1 MRSPVT
7 GRVAGRVAL
16 VTGAARGQ
24 GRSHA
29 VRLAE
34 EGASIIA
41 VDACAPIDGIEYPLS
56 TAEDLKETQE
66 LVEAHDA
73 RVVTAVADV
82 RDQDALDAAVRAG
95 ISEFGRLDVVC
106 ANAGVSSFG
115 KVWELSDAQ
124 WQNLLDVNLTGVWR
138 TVKAAVP
145 AMIEAGNGGSL
156 ILTASFAANKGVP
169 NIGHYV
175 TSKHG
180 VVGLMRTLAV
190 ELAEHRIRANTVNPS
205 SVGTGMFFNEQT
217 YGFFR
222 PDLENPGRDDMAE
235 VAQTLNTFPVPW
247 MEPVDISNAV
257 VYLASDEA
265 RYVTGA
271 QFAIDAGAVGK

>member
-1 MRSPVT
+1 MT
-7 GRVAGRVAL
+7 GGRVAGKVAL

-41 VDACAPIDGIEYPLS
+41 VDACSPIDSVEYPLS
-56 TAEDLKETQE
+56 SAEDLKETQA

-73 RVVTAVADV
+73 RIITAVADV
-82 RDQDALDAAVRAG
+82 RDQDALNAAVRAG
-95 ISEFGRLDVVC
+95 IDEFGRLDVVC
-106 ANAGVSSFG
+106 ANAGISSFG
-115 KVWELSDAQ
+115 RVWELSDEQ

-138 TVKAAVP
+138 TVRAAIP

-175 TSKHG
+175 SSKHG

-205 SVGTGMFFNEQT
+205 SVGTGMFFNSQT

-222 PDLENPGRDDMAE
+222 PDLENPGREDMAE

>member
-1 MRSPVT
+1 MT
-7 GRVAGRVAL
+7 GRVAGKVAL

-34 EGASIIA
+34 EGASIVA
-41 VDACAPIDGIEYPLS
+41 VDSCAPIDSIEYPLS
-56 TAEDLKETQE
+56 TVEDLKETQA

-73 RVVTAVADV
+73 RIVTAVADV
-82 RDQDALDAAVRAG
+82 RDQNALNTAVAAG
-95 ISEFGRLDVVC
+95 IGEFGRLDVVC

-115 KVWELSDAQ
+115 KIWELTDAQ
-124 WQNLLDVNLTGVWR
+124 WQNLIDVNLTGVWR
-138 TVKAAVP
+138 TVRAAVP

-175 TSKHG
+175 SSKHG
-180 VVGLMRTLAV
+180 IVGLMRTLAL
-190 ELAEHRIRANTVNPS
+190 ELGEHRIRANTVNPS

-235 VAQTLNTFPVPW
+235 VAQTLNTLPVPW
-247 MEPVDISNAV
+247 MEPIDISNAV
-257 VYLASDEA
+257 VYLASDES

-271 QFAIDAGAVGK
+271 QFAIDAGAVGT